1 MAKYC
6 FLMKRNR
13 LVVVIVCLL
22 VLLPLSVMGKE
33 GVVAPATIDS
43 LLTAFGQT
51 KKEGK
56 VTIGRQI
63 ISSCMADDQLIHLNR
78 EIDRNLPT
86 DTLHFLVWLAAER
99 FYYNNGYFKES
110 LALIE
115 QALPL
120 ADGNS
125 PEYHA
130 TLLCDRGYC
139 LYKTGRNAEATESE
153 LDAEKFSRKH
163 GLMQPLARSY
173 NYQAIINISLGMT
186 DEAKYFVEKA
196 IETDRLT
203 GSNQNTHNYLGIACE
218 VYTVAKEP
226 DKAVDYG
233 HQAVEAAR
241 AIGYDAGVANHLCQ
255 LSYAYN
261 RKGDFERSLAIA
273 REVVHMVEQMEVVD
287 RNLLA
292 LTLENEAY
300 TLIDMKRN
308 SEAVPVLRRAIALQE
323 EIGNFR
329 SACYDYFS
337 LGDALEP
344 NNPHEANRALR
355 RYATMLDSLHHA
367 EMHEALSNANAA
379 FHNDELQEANAESR
393 RHMRLVI
400 FGSALGILL
409 LLAIIAVLGYI
420 NRLRKRTQEATRRL
434 QADRETFFTNVTHEF
449 RTPLTVI
456 LGLAQRLSAV
466 EEDHGKKESLAA
478 IERNG
483 QSLLH
488 LVNQLLD
495 ISKVTAF
502 NSQLAWQ
509 EGDVVTY
516 IEMIVE
522 RFRPM
527 AEMRGVE
534 LRFHRPL
541 GQKSTYFVADYMQK
555 MVGNLLSNALKFT
568 PQGGVVTVKVDNA
581 DEAMRVS
588 VADTGVGIR
597 PEDLGHVFEPFYQG
611 ANQTY
616 TGTGV
621 GLTLVSQ
628 LAKALGGKVEVSST
642 PGEQTVFTITLPF
655 KDTLSG
661 NDRLADAEEP
671 IDTQLSPS
679 LVPISLDKQ
688 PETPSED
695 QIGDDTRTRVLVV
708 EDNHDVAYYIGSVLH
723 DEYDVIYASDGRQ
736 GLEMTRQQMPDL
748 IVTDIMMPDVDGL
761 QLCQQIRS
769 DELTNHIPIIILTAR
784 ATDADRLTGLSAGAD
799 AYLLKP
805 FLAEEL
811 QLRVAKLLEQRHL
824 LQQKYLQTQ
833 QTEEDKTAESSITAE
848 KNVYEQHVMVA
859 NEQFLSKLDGIIFRL
874 MPQGTCD
881 ATTVAQE
888 LAISRQQLG
897 RKLKA
902 VADVTPS
909 EYIVSRRLDEAK
921 RLLLE
926 QPPLTLLDIAL
937 RCGFADH
944 SHLTHT
950 FRRKFGMTPTQYVK
964 SIRG

>member
-1 MAKYC
+1 
-6 FLMKRNR
+6 
-13 LVVVIVCLL
+13 
-22 VLLPLSVMGKE
+22 MGE
-33 GVVAPATIDS
+33 DGVVTPATIDS
-43 LLTAFGQT
+43 LLTAYGQA
-51 KKEGK
+51 KRDAK

-63 ISSCMADDQLIHLNR
+63 ITSCMMDDQLIRLDR
-78 EIDRNLPT
+78 EINRDTPA

-99 FYYNNGYFKES
+99 FYYNNSYFKES
-110 LALIE
+110 LALIDK
-115 QALPL
+115 ALPL

-139 LYKTGRNAEATESE
+139 LFKTGRNTEATESE
-153 LDAEKFSRKH
+153 LTAEQFSKQH

-173 NYQAIINISLGMT
+173 NYLAIINLSLGLI
-186 DEAKYFVEKA
+186 DEAKHFVEKA

-203 GSNQNTHNYLGIACE
+203 GSAQNTHNYLGIACE
-218 VYTVAKEP
+218 VYNVAKEP
-226 DKAVDYG
+226 DKAIDYG
-233 HQAVEAAR
+233 HRAVEAAR
-241 AIGYDAGVANHLCQ
+241 SIGYAAGVVNHLSQ

-261 RKGDFERSLAIA
+261 RKGDFEQALAIS
-273 REVVHMVEQMEVVD
+273 REAVRTVEQMDVVD

-292 LTLENEAY
+292 ISLEYEAY
-300 TLIDMKRN
+300 HLIDMKRN

-323 EIGNFR
+323 ALGNYR
-329 SACYDYFS
+329 SVCYDYFS

-344 NNPHEANRALR
+344 DNPHEATRAMR

-367 EMHEALSNANAA
+367 EMHEALSNANASL
-379 FHNDELQEANAESR
+379 HNDELQEANAESR
-393 RHMRLVI
+393 RRMQLIVI
-400 FGSALGILL
+400 GSAVGILL
-409 LLAIIAVLGYI
+409 LLSIIAVLTYI
-420 NRLRKRTQEATRRL
+420 NRLRRHTQEATRRL
-434 QADRETFFTNVTHEF
+434 QVDRESFFTNVTHEF

-456 LGLAQRLSAV
+456 LGLTERLRAA
-466 EEDHGKKESLAA
+466 EADDHKKESLDA

-483 QSLLH
+483 QSLLQ

-495 ISKVTAF
+495 ISKVSAL
-502 NSQLAWQ
+502 NSQQAWQ
-509 EGDVVTY
+509 EGDVATY
-516 IEMIVE
+516 IEMIVD

-527 AEMRGVE
+527 AEMRGVQ
-534 LRFHRPL
+534 LHYHRPS
-541 GQKSTYFVADYMQK
+541 GQMVTYFVADSMQK
-555 MVGNLLSNALKFT
+555 MVGNLLSNALKYT
-568 PQGGVVTVKVDNA
+568 PQDGEVTVKVGATD
-581 DEAMRVS
+581 DAMRVS

-597 PEDLGHVFEPFYQG
+597 PEDIDHVFEPFFQG

-628 LAKALGGKVEVSST
+628 LAKALGGQVEVSST
-642 PGEQTVFTITLPF
+642 PNVQTVFTITLPL
-655 KDTLSG
+655 KNTLSD
-661 NDRLADAEEP
+661 NDRLVPSEGPLDAQIP
-671 IDTQLSPS
+671 LPPTSLSF
-679 LVPISLDKQ
+679 DKQ
-688 PETPSED
+688 PETPS
-695 QIGDDTRTRVLVV
+695 GDNADEETRTTILVV
-708 EDNHDVAYYIGSVLH
+708 EDNPDVACYIGTVLR
-723 DEYDVIYASDGRQ
+723 DSYDVIYASDGRQ
-736 GLEMTRQQMPDL
+736 GLEVARLKMPDL

-784 ATDADRLTGLSAGAD
+784 ATDTDRLTGISAGAD

-811 QLRVAKLLEQRHL
+811 LLRVAKLLEQRHL
-824 LQQKYLQTQ
+824 LQQKFMRSEQMQ
-833 QTEEDKTAESSITAE
+833 EAEVPDTSVAAE
-848 KNVYEQHVMVA
+848 RSVYEQRVKMA
-859 NEQFLSKLDGIIFRL
+859 NEQFLSKLDNIIFRL

-888 LAISRQQLG
+888 MAVSRQQLG

-902 VADVTPS
+902 VTDSTPTD
-909 EYIVSRRLDEAK
+909 YILSRRLEEAK

-926 QPPLTLLDIAL
+926 QPPLTLLDIAI

-950 FRRKFGMTPTQYVK
+950 FRRKFGISPTQYVK
-964 SIRG
+964 SVRG